1 MRVDADI
8 LRSSTM
14 RKLYAPPTLGR
25 VFVTLIFATYLVGL
39 SPHLVHHLFDHDQA
53 QVDCPFAL
61 VAERQQASPVPVIA
75 PILTPV
81 VTSAVVPTPEPP
93 ARDLRCARI
102 DARGPPATA

>member
-1 MRVDADI
+1 MS
-8 LRSSTM
+8 RS
-14 RKLYAPPTLGR
+14 YAPLTVGR
-25 VFVTLIFATYLVGL
+25 VLVALMFGAYLVGL
-39 SPHLVHHLFDHDQA
+39 APHLVHHLFDHDQA

-61 VAERQQASPVPVIA
+61 VAERQHASPVPVIA
-75 PILTPV
+75 PLPSPV